1 MTHLQMD
8 LSMLI
13 NKCAIRFSCLLVF
26 ISGILVGQYK
36 TSDFGFFGKVES
48 VASVT
53 YLYENPRNTAVSGLL
68 DSEQFD
74 SVYFKFDRRRNLILR
89 ENYLDYRGK
98 LGLFDKTVFQINPSN
113 QLEKVETKLVQ
124 NGEEPQKISQ
134 LKIFYYLK
142 NQLVRLDEFNS
153 GRTTDQYWVTN
164 YKYERGEISEKVF
177 WMEDEVFSK
186 DEFIYN
192 LKGEID
198 REINY
203 HNNGNTGKTIDY
215 EYVNGKLNKIITRSG
230 NEKTTET
237 FIYDTG
243 YLSGYQLTENS
254 GKTLQKKTFRKD
266 GLLSELQKFNHKTQ
280 QIDNYS
286 FKFEID
292 RENNWTECEIS
303 LNKTP
308 IYIIKRTIKYF
319 NN

>member
-1 MTHLQMD
+1 MTHPQTD

-13 NKCAIRFSCLLVF
+13 SKCAIRFSCLLVF
-26 ISGILVGQYK
+26 VSGILLGQYK

-53 YLYENPRNTAVSGLL
+53 YLYGNPLNTAVSEFL

-74 SVYFKFDRRRNLILR
+74 SIYLKFDRRRNLILR
-89 ENYLDYRGK
+89 ENYLDYRGN

-113 QLEKVETKLVQ
+113 QLEKLETTLVQ
-124 NGEEPQKISQ
+124 NGEEPKKVSQ
-134 LKIFYYLK
+134 RKIFYYLK

-153 GRTTDQYWVTN
+153 GRTTDQYWITN
-164 YKYERGEISEKVF
+164 YRYEKGEISEKVF

-192 LKGEID
+192 LKGEIE

-203 HNNGNTGKTIDY
+203 HNNGKIGKAIDY
-215 EYVNGKLNKIITRSG
+215 EYVNGKLNKIITHSG
-230 NEKTTET
+230 NEKAIET
-237 FIYDTG
+237 FIYDTD
-243 YLSGYQLTENS
+243 YLSVHQLTESS
-254 GKTLQKKTFRKD
+254 GRILQKKTFRKD

-303 LNKTP
+303 RNKTP

-319 NN
+319 